1 MALSD
6 TGFDFNKI
14 DEVGGF
20 RGDLDPEFLVR
31 LQTNRC
37 AIAQSTG
44 DLATFSGAVMA
55 LLGLI
60 PMEKRQEIETIKNDP
75 EKGYIRYKD
84 KWRPKNYA
92 GWLLSDDPYNPTVT
106 NEPLSNNYDP
116 YFVATRYEE
125 REDPKTKEK
134 VWVKVTR
141 RGGVHWISPVLK
153 EQVEDIDYYRLF
165 ILIQE
170 KLQEAGLS
178 WHMQRLEVF
187 TGEQWDPAME
197 QEEEENADNG
207 KPDATAA
214 DSAKDP

>member
-1 MALSD
+1 M
-6 TGFDFNKI
+6 
-14 DEVGGF
+14 
-20 RGDLDPEFLVR
+20 
-31 LQTNRC
+31 
-37 AIAQSTG
+37 
-44 DLATFSGAVMA
+44 
-55 LLGLI
+55 
-60 PMEKRQEIETIKNDP
+60 
-75 EKGYIRYKD
+75 
-84 KWRPKNYA
+84 
-92 GWLLSDDPYNPTVT
+92 
-106 NEPLSNNYDP
+106 
-116 YFVATRYEE
+116 
-125 REDPKTKEK
+125 
-134 VWVKVTR
+134 TR

>member
-1 MALSD
+1 MALNDS
-6 TGFDFNKI
+6 GFDFNKI

-60 PMEKRQEIETIKNDP
+60 PMEKRLEIEAIKNDP
-75 EKGYIRYKD
+75 ERGYIRYED

-92 GWLLSDDPYNPTVT
+92 GWTLSDDPYNPTIT
-106 NEPLSNNYDP
+106 NELGSNNYDP
-116 YFVATRYEE
+116 RYMATRYEE
-125 REDPKTKEK
+125 HKDKETGEKTWIKI
-134 VWVKVTR
+134 TQ
-141 RGGVHWISPVLK
+141 RGGVHWISPIR
-153 EQVEDIDYYRLF
+153 EEDVEDIDYYRLF

-187 TGEQWDPAME
+187 TGETWDPAME
-197 QEEEENADNG
+197 KEEEENADNG
-207 KPDATAA
+207 KPDATAT
-214 DSAKDP
+214 DTP